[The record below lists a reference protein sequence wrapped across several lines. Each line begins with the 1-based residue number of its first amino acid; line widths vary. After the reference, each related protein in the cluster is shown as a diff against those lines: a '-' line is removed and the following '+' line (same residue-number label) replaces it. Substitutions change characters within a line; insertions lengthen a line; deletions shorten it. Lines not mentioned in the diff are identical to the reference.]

1 MDAIMPISM
10 SPIQDCQ
17 DDEICK
23 IIKTVGAE
31 FGAIGEGFGPSD
43 LEVLAMSKHY
53 SEEKQSLY
61 LVAMH
66 YGKVVGGC
74 GVAPFNGS
82 HQVCELKK
90 LFLLPEGRGLG
101 LGKKLS
107 QQCLDFAKQQGF
119 QQCYLD
125 TLASMQSAVA
135 LYNKLGFEHLS
146 APMAGTEHNGCDVWM
161 LKAL

>member
-1 MDAIMPISM
+1 MPIAISL
-10 SPIQDCQ
+10 IQPSQ
-17 DDEICK
+17 DNEICT
-23 IIKTVGAE
+23 IIKAVGAE

-53 SEEKQSLY
+53 TEEKQSLY

-66 YGKVVGGC
+66 HGKVVGGC

-82 HQVCELKK
+82 SQICELKK

-107 QQCLDFAKQQGF
+107 EQCLNFAKRQGF

-135 LYNKLGFEHLS
+135 LYSKLGFEHLS

-161 LKAL
+161 LKML